1 MELLIKIQVGV
12 CQRKKETEEHAMKK
26 SQYEQKHR
34 DMKLDCLLGDE
45 AGKGAGV
52 QDCLLGSEKLK
63 ASGAGE

>member
-1 MELLIKIQVGV
+1 M
-12 CQRKKETEEHAMKK
+12 EEHAMKK

-52 QDCLLGSEKLK
+52 QDCLLGSEKPK